1 MPGKRILLGIFI
13 SFAAACALHSYAPG
27 ILNPVKNPEQREA
40 QFDNKA
46 NEYSNPHFRR
56 AFQDYPAAVAT
67 GPLVSPNFDGTTN
80 RYNKYRTAIKLA
92 VNAGPNFAG
101 HFAIVEIGCGTS
113 CTIPFI
119 VDLSNGEISEFPL
132 EIGIIPDITYAYQKE
147 SSLLVA
153 LWPLDVFTSKPRC
166 KRLYYQRKSRNFVKI
181 EEAVSLGECHSQS
194 INEKGQ

>member
-13 SFAAACALHSYAPG
+13 SFAAAYALYSYAPG
-27 ILNPVKNPEQREA
+27 IPNPITNPEQHEA

-46 NEYSNPHFRR
+46 NEYSNPQFRQ
-56 AFQDYPAAVAT
+56 AFRDYPVAAAT
-67 GPLVSPNFDGTTN
+67 GPFVSPNFKGTTE

-101 HFAIVEIGCGTS
+101 HFTIVEIGCGTS

-119 VDLSNGEISEFPL
+119 VDLSNGEISEFPH
-132 EIGIIPDITYAYQKE
+132 EIGIIPDITYTYQKE

-153 LWPLDVFTSKPRC
+153 LWPLGVFTSKPRC